1 MRTDVR
7 YTTSSYCEPQHRYH
21 NLLYIPFG
29 SGYTA
34 SSGTPASLSSNLA
47 PIEYII
53 YPIGLR
59 KVLI

>member
-1 MRTDVR
+1 MRIDVKR
-7 YTTSSYCEPQHRYH
+7 SISSHSEPQHRYH

-29 SGYTA
+29 SGYSG
-34 SSGTPASLSSNLA
+34 SSGTPGSISTNLA

-59 KVLI
+59 KVL